1 MMEKRLE
8 KTVEVTITVTDGGM
22 VAFDYYEPES
32 GDMYRVVT
40 DSCGMCEEES
50 RVGTEILSW
59 ASLMLDELE
68 DIEEEDE

>member
-1 MMEKRLE
+1 MKRLE
-8 KTVEVTITVTDGGM
+8 KTVEVTITVTEGGM
-22 VAFDYYEPES
+22 VAFDYYEPQS

-40 DSCGMCEEES
+40 DSESMYEDETS

-68 DIEEEDE
+68 DMEEETE

>member
-1 MMEKRLE
+1 MKKLE
-8 KTVEVTITVTDGGM
+8 KTVEVTITVTEGGM

-40 DSCGMCEEES
+40 DSDTMCEEES

-59 ASLMLDELE
+59 ASLMLDELDE
-68 DIEEEDE
+68 LEEETE